1 MSDTDPKVPPAAA
14 ALLRLW
20 DATPARLCPH
30 LNPAAPGLTVGFLA
44 HPGALY
50 CQDCAKANT
59 LIDAAL
65 PSGCDLCGNAASV
78 HGLTYRLADNSGHVI
93 GQCCDACLNTAEVT
107 DA

>member
-50 CQDCAKANT
+50 CQDCAKANAV
-59 LIDAAL
+59 IDAAL

-78 HGLTYRLADNSGHVI
+78 HGLTYALADGAGHLLA
-93 GQCCDACLNTAEVT
+93 QCCDQCLNDVEVT

>member
-1 MSDTDPKVPPAAA
+1 MPDTDPKVPPVAA
-14 ALLRLW
+14 ALLRVW
-20 DATPARLCPH
+20 DATPAKVCPH
-30 LNPAAPGLTVGFLA
+30 LNPVLPRDVVGFLA

-50 CQDCAKANT
+50 CMDCAKANAV
-59 LIDAAL
+59 IDAAL